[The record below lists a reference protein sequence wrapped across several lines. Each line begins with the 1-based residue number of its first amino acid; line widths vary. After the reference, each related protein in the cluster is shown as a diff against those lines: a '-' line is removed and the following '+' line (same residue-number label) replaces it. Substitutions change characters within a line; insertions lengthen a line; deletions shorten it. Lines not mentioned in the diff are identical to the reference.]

1 MYNRLQYYSV
11 YLRVFFVALCEI
23 AIAQP
28 VPPCG
33 RVTQRSPKL
42 HKDQTRL
49 MITLII
55 IGFQY
60 TDCLRNN

>member
-1 MYNRLQYYSV
+1 MHNRLHYYSV

-33 RVTQRSPKL
+33 KVTQRSPKL
-42 HKDQTRL
+42 HKD
-49 MITLII
+49 
-55 IGFQY
+55 
-60 TDCLRNN
+60 